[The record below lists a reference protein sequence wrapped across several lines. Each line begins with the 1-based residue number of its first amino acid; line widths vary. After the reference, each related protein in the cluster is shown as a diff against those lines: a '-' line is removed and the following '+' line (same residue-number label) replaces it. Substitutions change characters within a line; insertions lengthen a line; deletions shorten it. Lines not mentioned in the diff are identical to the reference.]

1 MIRTSTQEQARL
13 EDSYG
18 RDIPEGTVCC
28 FCGKPLASI
37 AVFWLG
43 QPREAERMDQIELW
57 LHPVCSVDLSVYLL
71 RDVHEI
77 EQTSGVGT
85 DGLRALAGPAPD
97 DVDGAPDG

>member
-1 MIRTSTQEQARL
+1 
-13 EDSYG
+13 
-18 RDIPEGTVCC
+18 
-28 FCGKPLASI
+28 
-37 AVFWLG
+37 
-43 QPREAERMDQIELW
+43 MDQIELW